1 MGCFSIGGMN
11 INIQSTD
18 QLEMAFNSNVR
29 CSSEDRR
36 RQRRERAAAWF
47 QRMRHVVE
55 RAVDWTPAP
64 EPPPMQI
71 WFPEPARI
79 PAPRRAQEIAFPAP
93 EQNAAVAVATVA
105 PEQQMAA

>member
-1 MGCFSIGGMN
+1 MGCFTMGGMK
-11 INIQSTD
+11 INIQSND

-29 CSSEDRR
+29 CSSQDRR

-47 QRMRHVVE
+47 QRMRQVVE

-71 WFPEPARI
+71 WFPEPSRMPAAR
-79 PAPRRAQEIAFPAP
+79 EIAFPAA
-93 EQNAAVAVATVA
+93 ELGATSAIPTAA